1 MVFLQLLKQD
11 MRTLFLEMDK
21 DANNEISYTEFIASI
36 RGEISPNRKTIIRTV
51 FDVIDKD
58 GDGII
63 SMTGEIHFTSI
74 HTYIHTYML

>member
-1 MVFLQLLKQD
+1 

-21 DANNEISYTEFIASI
+21 DANNEISYTEFISSV
-36 RGEISPNRKTIIRTV
+36 RGEISPNRKTIIKTV

-63 SMTGEIHFTSI
+63 SMTGKIVY
-74 HTYIHTYML
+74 TYIHSTCYTCK